1 VKRRRSL
8 THVGGEVY
16 VSGNRD
22 VTQALA
28 KALAVAPPDGRSPT
42 LPEPGR
48 NLDGGDEADRA
59 HVHGFHS
66 YPARMHPAVA
76 AGLVAAFS
84 ASGATVLDPF
94 CGSGTVLVEAMIA
107 GRRAVGTDLNPLA
120 VRLAQMKT
128 APLGGPVRDEMVTAA
143 REIAAFADD
152 RRARRAGAT
161 RRYPP
166 EDVAA
171 FDPHVLLELD
181 SIRAGVEGLRKDP
194 RVKECLWLVLS
205 AILVKMSRKASDT
218 SSAVAPRRIGAGF
231 AARLFARKT
240 EELAR
245 RLAELEGLLPPDAR
259 PAKVALDDA
268 TRLRSVGASTVDA
281 VITSPPYAATYD
293 YVAHH
298 ALRMRWLGIDP
309 RSMGGELGSRRR
321 YARLDPREARE
332 VWSHEL
338 GSALRALSRVCRKG
352 ARAVL
357 LMADSAVGGEAMR
370 ADAMVE
376 GVAPAAGFVLLGRAS
391 QRRPH
396 FHEPSAG
403 AFAKSPRA
411 EHAIALEKG

>member
-1 VKRRRSL
+1 
-8 THVGGEVY
+8 
-16 VSGNRD
+16 

-28 KALAVAPPDGRSPT
+28 SALAVEPAAT
-42 LPEPGR
+42 PEGPGQK
-48 NLDGGDEADRA
+48 GGDEADRA

-76 AGLVAAFS
+76 AGLIAAFS
-84 ASGATVLDPF
+84 SSGATVLDPF
-94 CGSGTVLVEAMIA
+94 CGSGTVLVEAMVA

-120 VRLAQMKT
+120 VRLARVKT
-128 APLGGPVRDEMVTAA
+128 TPLGSSVRDEMVSAA
-143 REIAAFADD
+143 REIAALADE
-152 RRARRAGAT
+152 RRVRRAGAT
-161 RRYPP
+161 RRYPS

-181 SIRAGVEGLRKDP
+181 SLRAGVEGLRKDA
-194 RVKECLWLVLS
+194 RMQSVLECLWLVLS

-218 SSAVAPRRIGAGF
+218 SSAEAPRRIGAGF
-231 AARLFARKT
+231 AARLFARKA

-245 RLAELEGLLPPDAR
+245 RLAELESLLPPDAP
-259 PAKVALDDA
+259 PARVELDDA
-268 TRLRSVGASTVDA
+268 TRLRTVGASTVDA
-281 VITSPPYAATYD
+281 VVTSPPYAATYD

-298 ALRMRWLGIDP
+298 ALRMRWLGIDT
-309 RSMGGELGSRRR
+309 RSMAGELGSRRR
-321 YARLDPREARE
+321 YARLDPHEARE
-332 VWSHEL
+332 TWSHEL
-338 GSALRALSRVCRKG
+338 ASALRALSRVCRKG

-357 LMADSAVGGEAMR
+357 LVADSAVAGEAMR

-376 GVAPAAGFVLLGRAS
+376 SVAPGAGFVLLGRAS

-411 EHAIALEKG
+411 EHAIALEKR